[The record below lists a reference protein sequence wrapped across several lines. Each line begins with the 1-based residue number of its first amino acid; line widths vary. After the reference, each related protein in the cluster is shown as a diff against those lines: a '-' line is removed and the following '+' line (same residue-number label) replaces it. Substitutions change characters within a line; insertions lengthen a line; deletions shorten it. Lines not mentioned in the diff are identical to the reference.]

1 MQTEFQ
7 FKLSWKRG
15 LSVLLL
21 TLFSFSLAVAQ
32 VLVRGTVIDQTGE
45 SVPGASIQVKG
56 GTQGTISDLDGKFS
70 LNVPNKKSV
79 LVISF
84 IGYTT
89 QELPVDVSK
98 PMSVVLKEDTKNVGR
113 SRCRWLSG
121 GQEERPD
128 RCCGKGKYGRFA

>member
-56 GTQGTISDLDGKFS
+56 GTQGTTSDLDGKFS

-79 LVISF
+79 LLS
-84 IGYTT
+84 
-89 QELPVDVSK
+89 LLS
-98 PMSVVLKEDTKNVGR
+98 DTRRR
-113 SRCRWLSG
+113 SCRLMY
-121 GQEERPD
+121 RNL
-128 RCCGKGKYGRFA
+128 CLLY

>member
-98 PMSVVLKEDTKNVGR
+98 PMSVVLKEYKNVGR

>member
-1 MQTEFQ
+1 MEERSQCVTVNLIFI
-7 FKLSWKRG
+7 LSCSG
-15 LSVLLL
+15 PS
-21 TLFSFSLAVAQ
+21 T
-32 VLVRGTVIDQTGE
+32 GTGYCHRSNRE

-98 PMSVVLKEDTKNVGR
+98 PMSIVLKEEYKNVGR

-121 GQEERPD
+121 GQEERHD

>member
-70 LNVPNKKSV
+70 LLS
-79 LVISF
+79 
-84 IGYTT
+84 
-89 QELPVDVSK
+89 
-98 PMSVVLKEDTKNVGR
+98 DTRRR
-113 SRCRWLSG
+113 SCRLMY
-121 GQEERPD
+121 RNL
-128 RCCGKGKYGRFA
+128 CLLY

>member
-98 PMSVVLKEDTKNVGR
+98 PN
-113 SRCRWLSG
+113 
-121 GQEERPD
+121 EREN
-128 RCCGKGKYGRFA
+128 